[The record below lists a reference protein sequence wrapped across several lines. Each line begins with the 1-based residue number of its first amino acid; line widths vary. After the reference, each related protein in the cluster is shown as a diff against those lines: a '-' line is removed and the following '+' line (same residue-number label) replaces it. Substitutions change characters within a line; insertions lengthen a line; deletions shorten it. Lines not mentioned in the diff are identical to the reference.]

1 METRM
6 KTPTDTPMETP
17 GETGAATAEGADAPR
32 PGTRRRRPPLGSQ
45 RFGLAIAFLLLVAVF
60 AAVSPEFRTLGNFFD
75 VTRQVAV
82 TAILAAGATLVILTG
97 GIDLSVGSLV
107 GLTALVSV
115 AASAHGLPPVVAL
128 LLAVAA
134 GAFVGLVNGALIAR
148 AGLSAFV
155 VTLAALTW
163 LRGVVYVGTSGG
175 AVFTKDAWFAFFG
188 QGAVAGV
195 PMPALITLAVF
206 AGCGLLLRR
215 SVFGRHVV
223 AVGANAE
230 AARLTGVSVPRVLTR
245 VYVISGVCAG
255 IAGVIVGAR
264 LQSAVPDLGGGYEL
278 QAIAAVVLGGT
289 SLSGGRGGIGGTL
302 LGAML
307 IAVLVNGM
315 TLLNV
320 SSYYQ
325 LIIQGA
331 VIVAAIALDRLRLR
345 DGR

>member
-1 METRM
+1 METAPASA
-6 KTPTDTPMETP
+6 KP
-17 GETGAATAEGADAPR
+17 ADAPR
-32 PGTRRRRPPLGSQ
+32 PGTPDGRSPGGAGAGRVAALTSQ
-45 RFGLAIAFLLLVAVF
+45 RFGLALALLVLVAVF
-60 AAVSPEFRTLGNFFD
+60 AVVSPEFRTLDNLFD

-115 AASAHGLPPVVAL
+115 AASAHGLSPAVAL
-128 LLAVAA
+128 LLAVAV
-134 GAFVGLVNGALIAR
+134 GALVGLFNGTLVAR

-175 AVFTKDAWFAFFG
+175 AVFTKDTWFAFLG
-188 QGAVAGV
+188 QGAVARV
-195 PMPALITLAVF
+195 PVPALIMLAVF
-206 AGCGLLLRR
+206 LGCGLLLRR
-215 SVFGRHVV
+215 SVFGRHVT
-223 AVGANAE
+223 AVGANPE
-230 AARLTGVSVPRVLTR
+230 AARLTGISVPRVLVR
-245 VYVISGVCAG
+245 VYVLSGVCAG

-264 LQSAVPDLGGGYEL
+264 LQSAVPDLGTGYEL

-289 SLSGGRGGIGGTL
+289 SLSGGRGGIGGTFI
-302 LGAML
+302 GAML

-331 VIVAAIALDRLRLR
+331 VILAAIAIDRLRLR
-345 DGR
+345 GGR